1 MKTSFN
7 KIVIVSLCDNFSKK
21 IAEKLSQSLGMLF
34 CDTKDLIE
42 YELID
47 REALKEFST
56 KNYLLQAEKK
66 VLKHI
71 ASFENVVVAI
81 NYDYLVHNFNILK
94 NGSLFVFLKLP
105 KTMID
110 KNDAISVINY
120 SSRGQELENLA
131 TLSVSIRKTD
141 EDFVIKKIIKEIG
154 GIL

>member
-1 MKTSFN
+1 MKTTFN
-7 KIVIVSLCDNFSKK
+7 KIVIVSLCDDFSKK

-34 CDTKDLIE
+34 CDTKELIE

-47 REALKEFST
+47 RDALKQFST
-56 KNYLLQAEKK
+56 SKYLAQAERK
-66 VLKHI
+66 VVKHI

-94 NGSLFVFLKLP
+94 NGSLTVFLKLP
-105 KTMID
+105 KSMT
-110 KNDAISVINY
+110 NNTLSQINY
-120 SSRGQELENLA
+120 ASRTQELEKLA
-131 TLSVSIRKTD
+131 TLSVGIRKTD

>member
-1 MKTSFN
+1 MKTTFN
-7 KIVIVSLCDNFSKK
+7 KIVIVSLCDDFSKK

-47 REALKEFST
+47 RDALKQFST
-56 KNYLLQAEKK
+56 SKYLAQAEKK
-66 VLKHI
+66 VVKHI

-94 NGSLFVFLKLP
+94 NGSLTVFLKLP
-105 KTMID
+105 KSMT
-110 KNDAISVINY
+110 NNTLSQINY
-120 SSRGQELENLA
+120 ASRTQELEKLA
-131 TLSVSIRKTD
+131 TLSVGIRKTD